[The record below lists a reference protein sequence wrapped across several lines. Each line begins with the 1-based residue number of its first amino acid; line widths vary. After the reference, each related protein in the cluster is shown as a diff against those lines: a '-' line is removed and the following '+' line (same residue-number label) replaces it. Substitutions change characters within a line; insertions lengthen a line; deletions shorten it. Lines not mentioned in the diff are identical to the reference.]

1 MKNIFTQKILRF
13 SIVFLVV
20 FFAINYGLK
29 MLIGLSVPGGFY
41 IHFVEK
47 YLNIANWIRSSLLNT
62 TSAILELLGLHTV
75 RIDEYVLR
83 IKDGK
88 GIKIIYACL
97 GIAVTSFWVA
107 FVVANKATLQKKIVW
122 VFSGVLLIWIIN
134 VLRISLVLLANAK
147 GWHFPF
153 GWDHHTWF
161 NIVAYLCIFV
171 MMYFFDKN
179 VKLVD
184 E

>member
-1 MKNIFTQKILRF
+1 MKNIFIQKLLRF
-13 SIVFLVV
+13 SIVFIVTFLL
-20 FFAINYGLK
+20 INYGLK
-29 MLIGLSVPGGFY
+29 FLIGISVPGGIY
-41 IHFVEK
+41 IPFIEK

-62 TSAILELLGLHTV
+62 TSAFLGLLGLHTI

-83 IKDGK
+83 VKDGN

-97 GIAVTSFWVA
+97 GIAVSSFWVA
-107 FVVANKATLQKKIVW
+107 FVIANKASLQKKMSW

-161 NIVAYLCIFV
+161 NIIAYLAIFL
-171 MMYFFDKN
+171 MMYFFDKS
-179 VKLVD
+179 VKPVD